1 MGVLLTVLSNLVLLG
16 EYTGSVGNVQRFEFS
31 SSPWM
36 AGRAASFAAQLPG
49 LQLGQKEGTSSQ
61 QVRTVMVEVI
71 KDDLERAMRKMK
83 RRMKDDGSIRLLR
96 ERQSFRKPSELK
108 VLARKERDKRIAKK
122 AFKEKLKWIQ
132 NQRSRYDI
140 MLYIHLSSV
149 CKNNQNLECQ
159 CFLPTVSPCQ
169 HIIVDVQD
177 AQLNCGMAFY
187 QPAYIYYKEGKPLF
201 QFIVMAL
208 FLYRK

>member
-1 MGVLLTVLSNLVLLG
+1 MPLG

-149 CKNNQNLECQ
+149 CKNN
-159 CFLPTVSPCQ
+159 
-169 HIIVDVQD
+169 
-177 AQLNCGMAFY
+177 
-187 QPAYIYYKEGKPLF
+187 
-201 QFIVMAL
+201 
-208 FLYRK
+208 

>member
-1 MGVLLTVLSNLVLLG
+1 MLLG

-36 AGRAASFAAQLPG
+36 ALRLASVAAQLPG
-49 LQLGQKEGTSSQ
+49 LHLGQKEGPTSQ

-71 KDDLERAMRKMK
+71 NDDLERAMRKMK

-108 VLARKERDKRIAKK
+108 VLARKERDKRIAKR

-140 MLYIHLSSV
+140 MLHMHFISV
-149 CKNNQNLECQ
+149 YKKNQNLEC
-159 CFLPTVSPCQ
+159 
-169 HIIVDVQD
+169 
-177 AQLNCGMAFY
+177 
-187 QPAYIYYKEGKPLF
+187 
-201 QFIVMAL
+201 
-208 FLYRK
+208 